1 MNYNIPNL
9 LSADGFR
16 LQARLARERAALWME
31 HGEPEMAKAVIG
43 LAEYY
48 EREAEAASW
57 HRENATR

>member
-9 LSADGFR
+9 LSADGLR
-16 LQARLARERAALWME
+16 LQARLAREWAALWME

-48 EREAEAASW
+48 EREAESASR
-57 HRENATR
+57 HLENATR